1 MRIAKQLRESVVHD
15 CQRPA
20 PAREFAGD
28 GDVRDRV
35 SFADLLSANVLNDMA
50 DLDDLSEYGAMS
62 TASVRTRDPL
72 VVDPPNDLSEMLE
85 LGRFLEHHTAP
96 ALLLG
101 PDGEQIP
108 LPMVA
113 YDVLRQVVSAME
125 RGEAVSVEPIDRQL
139 TTQQAATLLGIS
151 RSTLVR
157 LLDEHELPF
166 ERFGESRHR
175 RLRLHDVLA
184 YRERKRADR
193 RSRLDEL
200 TRQAD
205 EDGLY
210 DIDADAYKDA
220 LAEARKQS

>member
-1 MRIAKQLRESVVHD
+1 
-15 CQRPA
+15 
-20 PAREFAGD
+20 
-28 GDVRDRV
+28 
-35 SFADLLSANVLNDMA
+35 
-50 DLDDLSEYGAMS
+50 MS

-72 VVDPPNDLSEMLE
+72 VVDPPHDLSEMLE
-85 LGRFLEHHTAP
+85 LGRFLEHHTTP

-108 LPMVA
+108 LPMEA

-184 YRERKRADR
+184 YRDRKRADR

-210 DIDADAYKDA
+210 DVDADAYQEA
-220 LAEARKQS
+220 LAQARKQP

>member
-1 MRIAKQLRESVVHD
+1 
-15 CQRPA
+15 
-20 PAREFAGD
+20 
-28 GDVRDRV
+28 
-35 SFADLLSANVLNDMA
+35 
-50 DLDDLSEYGAMS
+50 MS

-72 VVDPPNDLSEMLE
+72 VVDPPSDLSEMLE

-151 RSTLVR
+151 RSTLIR

-184 YRERKRADR
+184 YRDRKRTDR

-200 TRQAD
+200 TRQAE

-210 DIDADAYKDA
+210 DVDADVYKEA
-220 LAEARKQS
+220 LAQARKHS

>member
-1 MRIAKQLRESVVHD
+1 M
-15 CQRPA
+15 
-20 PAREFAGD
+20 
-28 GDVRDRV
+28 
-35 SFADLLSANVLNDMA
+35 SA
-50 DLDDLSEYGAMS
+50 
-62 TASVRTRDPL
+62 ASARTRDPL
-72 VVDPPNDLSEMLE
+72 VVDPPQDLREMLE
-85 LGRFLEHHTAP
+85 LGRFLDHHTAP

-125 RGEAVSVEPIDRQL
+125 RGETVSVEPIDRQL

-184 YRERKRADR
+184 YRDRKRADR

-210 DIDADAYKDA
+210 DVDADAYKEA
-220 LAEARKQS
+220 LAQAREQS

>member
-1 MRIAKQLRESVVHD
+1 MGGSVVQAKSD
-15 CQRPA
+15 PL
-20 PAREFAGD
+20 P
-28 GDVRDRV
+28 
-35 SFADLLSANVLNDMA
+35 ANVLKDMA
-50 DLDDLSEYGAMS
+50 DLDDLSEYRGMS

-184 YRERKRADR
+184 YRDRKRADR

-210 DIDADAYKDA
+210 DVDADAYKEA
-220 LAEARKQS
+220 LAQARKQS